1 MQIPHREILFPNRAR
16 LVLLP
21 HNYLQGVSRW
31 KDHQEAGY
39 HETMIRRQSRHR
51 EKNVTV
57 SLRRCLF
64 LYVAWLSQSAY
75 DARMVNIAVG
85 ILLESVNHDMAD
97 LSVPNFVVG
106 SKPPVLVRVKK

>member
-1 MQIPHREILFPNRAR
+1 
-16 LVLLP
+16 
-21 HNYLQGVSRW
+21 
-31 KDHQEAGY
+31 
-39 HETMIRRQSRHR
+39 MIRRQSRHR

-106 SKPPVLVRVKK
+106 SKPPVLVRGKKVDVTLKSFNVSTTAIDRFT